1 VGAIC
6 QCTRPPCSP
15 CVPAPNPLAQVA
27 AEAQRTADA
36 ATRAARTLDPGS
48 TRSEQLGTQAAQA
61 SRTASASEAAL
72 AMLRELQAGE
82 GGKCVGVW
90 WWEAWGQV

>member
-1 VGAIC
+1 MW
-6 QCTRPPCSP
+6 TSP
-15 CVPAPNPLAQVA
+15 HLSQVA
-27 AEAQRTADA
+27 AEAQRAADA

-82 GGKCVGVW
+82 WVGQGGAHDAHVGQLHGYFILQTC
-90 WWEAWGQV
+90 ATSL